1 MKKLLVL
8 NHKMYLDFNDIKTY
22 ISEIKDYIRTDMDV
36 VICPS
41 DIFIPYFKGRYD
53 FKLGAQNIT
62 GLFVTGEAS
71 AKQLK
76 SLDVRYAIVGHSDRK
91 IHFNEDNK
99 VINAN
104 IAEAINSNIIP
115 IVCVG
120 ETKEERERHKTADVI
135 IKQLKDYFMD
145 IDVSNDVVIAYEP
158 IWSIGSGNIPSN
170 EDIYEVVE
178 LIKNIIFKKY
188 GVNISVIYGGS
199 VNLKNISR
207 LKNISNLDGFL
218 IGKMSTSASSVLQI
232 MNEM

>member
-22 ISEIKDYIRTDMDV
+22 ISEIKDYIRSDIDV
-36 VICPS
+36 VVCPS
-41 DIFIPYFKGRYD
+41 DVFIPYFKGRYD

-91 IHFNEDNK
+91 IYFNEDSK

-104 IAEAINSNIIP
+104 IAEAINNNIVP

-120 ETKEERERHKTADVI
+120 ETKEERERRKTGEVI
-135 IKQLKDYFMD
+135 VKQIKDYFRN
-145 IDVSNDVVIAYEP
+145 IDVNSDVIIAYEP
-158 IWSIGSGNIPSN
+158 IWSIGSGIIPSN
-170 EDIYEVVE
+170 EDIYEVVD
-178 LIKNIIFKKY
+178 LIKSIVFKKY

-199 VNLKNISR
+199 VDLKNISK
-207 LKNISNLDGFL
+207 LNKISNVDGFL
-218 IGKMSTSASSVLQI
+218 IGKMSTSSSNILKI